1 MQRLGKDPT
10 DEELHGVRIKA
21 KRARY
26 AAEALGGESKFVS
39 RAKDVQD
46 VLGEHQDA
54 AVAEERIRELVAQ
67 VRGTGRTALAAG
79 RLIERQRSRRAAAWR
94 RGRRPGSA
102 SAAPATTCGADGA
115 RSRWG
120 GVVRRV
126 GPSGVEVLLVH
137 RPRYDDWTFP
147 KGKAQPGETDEE
159 TAVREVAEETGI
171 TARLGAELPTTQY
184 RDSRGR
190 PKVVRYWTMRP
201 ESGSFEPHDEVDEI
215 KWLPIADAAEE
226 LSYDRDREVLEALP
240 PPLLVLRHTSAG
252 NSEDWPGDDA
262 RRPLDERGRRQ
273 AEELVGQLG
282 PYAIERIVS
291 SPFDRCVESV
301 EPIARARG
309 LELETSDDLAEGAD
323 LARVRS
329 CSSWTAGHS
338 SACTD
343 RSCGRS
349 SGR

>member
-1 MQRLGKDPT
+1 
-10 DEELHGVRIKA
+10 V
-21 KRARY
+21 
-26 AAEALGGESKFVS
+26 ALT
-39 RAKDVQD
+39 
-46 VLGEHQDA
+46 
-54 AVAEERIRELVAQ
+54 ELV
-67 VRGTGRTALAAG
+67 
-79 RLIERQRSRRAAAWR
+79 RAA
-94 RGRRPGSA
+94 
-102 SAAPATTCGADGA
+102 
-115 RSRWG
+115 G

-190 PKVVRYWTMRP
+190 PKVVRYWTMQS

-215 KWLPIADAAEE
+215 KWQPTAVAAEE
-226 LSYDRDREVLEALP
+226 LSYHRDREVLEAVP
-240 PPLLVLRHTSAG
+240 PPLLVLRHASAG
-252 NSEDWPGDDA
+252 NSEDWPGEDA

-273 AEELVGQLG
+273 AEELVGQLE
-282 PYAIERIVS
+282 PYAIGRIVS

-301 EPIARARG
+301 EPTALARG

-323 LARVRS
+323 LARVRDLLLELGGGTLV
-329 CSSWTAGHS
+329 CMHGPELRPLFGKVKKGATVAVEAGD
-338 SACTD
+338 TELFEL
-343 RSCGRS
+343 GRLPAPA
-349 SGR
+349 